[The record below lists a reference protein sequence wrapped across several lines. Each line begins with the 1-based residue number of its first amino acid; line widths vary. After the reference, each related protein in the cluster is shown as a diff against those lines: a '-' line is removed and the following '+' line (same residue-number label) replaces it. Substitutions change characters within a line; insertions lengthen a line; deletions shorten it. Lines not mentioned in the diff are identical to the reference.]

1 MMPIRLLQLPEM
13 KLVDKGAIFKHL
25 LPKLSDITESWIED
39 KIKSTDWENVAF
51 VSGKVD
57 RRKRVIEEG
66 IKERAQYAILSHTWL
81 LDEREI
87 TYGDW
92 VSQQNLSGAGYAK
105 LKNFCEVAYR
115 DYGMTLAWLDT
126 LCINKDSTSELDESI
141 RSMYRW
147 YLHSAICIIILAEA
161 TVLDDVPKDRW
172 FTRGWTLQELLAPRR
187 LKFYSKD
194 WKQLLE
200 GHNDKGYVEKNDDD
214 SENEDGN
221 GNASDSD
228 SISKS
233 GNNLSVFGPL
243 IEQATGISLDELRTF
258 DPAGTRRNIPTR
270 MIWASKRVTT
280 REEDSA
286 YCLMGVFGVSFSIA
300 YGEGRE
306 RAFFRLLEA
315 IMTTYRDILAILDWA
330 GKPIGQDVHATSL
343 LPSGPECYKRAL
355 GDKRLESF
363 AWYDIQDYVPFSFAP
378 KEPMAL
384 THLGI
389 RVDLY
394 CVPATVHS
402 FEERDGIYTVYMKCG
417 ARFREEPIV
426 ISVYPHTYAM
436 FDEDEDDGYGKEFM
450 FGIWTF
456 ERDSQDTVYIPNE
469 PCRVF
474 LLESTDPYQPIEMP
488 RVWSK
493 VDTPGPLR
501 ISPDSPWEDDWDKEK
516 ISIKAFIL

>member
-1 MMPIRLLQLPEM
+1 MPIRLLQLPDM
-13 KLVDKGAIFKHL
+13 KLIEKGDIFKHL
-25 LPKLSDITESWIED
+25 LPKLTDITESWIAD
-39 KIKSTDWENVAF
+39 KIQSTKWEEVAF
-51 VSGKVD
+51 VSGKAD

-66 IKERAQYAILSHTWL
+66 VKERAQYAILSHTWL

-87 TYGDW
+87 IYDDW
-92 VSQQNLSGAGYAK
+92 KTQQNLSGAGYAK
-105 LKNFCEVAYR
+105 LKNFCQVAYR
-115 DYGMTLAWLDT
+115 DHGMTLAWLDT

-147 YLHSAICIIILAEA
+147 YRYSAICIVILAET

-172 FTRGWTLQELLAPRR
+172 FTRGWTLQELLAPGR
-187 LKFYSKD
+187 LKFYSKS
-194 WKQLLE
+194 WTQLLD
-200 GHNDKGYVEKNDDD
+200 GHNDKGHTEKDDD
-214 SENEDGN
+214 DDDDDDRDGDN
-221 GNASDSD
+221 DSNHGKN
-228 SISKS
+228 KS
-233 GNNLSVFGPL
+233 SNLSVFAPL
-243 IEQATGISLDELRTF
+243 IEKATGISLDELRTF

-286 YCLMGVFGVSFSIA
+286 YCLMGFFGVSFSIA

-315 IMTTYRDILAILDWA
+315 IMTTYRDILAILDWS
-330 GKPIGQDVHATSL
+330 GKPIGRDVHATSL
-343 LPSGPECYKRAL
+343 FPSGPECYKRIL
-355 GDKRLESF
+355 GEARLESF
-363 AWYDIQDYVPFSFAP
+363 DWSDIQDYVPFSFAP
-378 KEPMAL
+378 KEPMTL

-389 RVDLY
+389 RIDLY

-402 FEERDGIYTVYMKCG
+402 FEEHDGIYTVSMKCG

-426 ISVYPHTYAM
+426 INVYPHTYRI
-436 FDEDEDDGYGKEFM
+436 FDEEEDEGYGKEFM

-456 ERDSQDTVYIPNE
+456 ERDSQDTVYIPNQ

-474 LLESTDPYQPIEMP
+474 LLESTDHYQPIEMP
-488 RVWSK
+488 RVWNK
-493 VDTPGPLR
+493 VDTPDPLR

-516 ISIKAFIL
+516 ISIKTFIL